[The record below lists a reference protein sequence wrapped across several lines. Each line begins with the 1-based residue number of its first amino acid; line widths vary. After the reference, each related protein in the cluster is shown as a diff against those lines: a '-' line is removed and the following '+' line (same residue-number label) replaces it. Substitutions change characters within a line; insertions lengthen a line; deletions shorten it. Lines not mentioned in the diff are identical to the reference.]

1 MRSGQLT
8 QLLAIVLLLLMI
20 VGSVFFILPLRDKI
34 AELRGEKEVLAQEV
48 ATLDSK
54 VLGLQ
59 ALAETVSTSE
69 TTKQS
74 LGAAV
79 PSGYAQ
85 DALIVE
91 FSEMANDLGFTLNA
105 VNFSD
110 TVNEEFGK
118 ALNLSA
124 NFSGPYEELIAFLQ
138 KIETAKRLMRV
149 LSLTLQ
155 RTDIT
160 NITFTLTVEAYYQ

>member
-1 MRSGQLT
+1 MRSGQFT

-34 AELRGEKEVLAQEV
+34 AELKAEKEVLAQEV

-69 TTKQS
+69 TTKQLLS
-74 LGAAV
+74 AAV

-85 DALIVE
+85 DELIVE
-91 FSEMANDLGFTLNA
+91 VSEMANDLGFALNA

-110 TVNEEFGK
+110 TVSEEFGK
-118 ALNLSA
+118 ALSLNA

-138 KIETAKRLMRV
+138 KLETAKRLMRV

-160 NITFTLTVEAYYQ
+160 NISFTLTVEAYYQ